1 MKNKN
6 NKKRSWDSLNDALP
20 SSNQF
25 SWQSDFNHNTFFP
38 LPTDGRKDV
47 IIIGSISDTDEV
59 ESFLNRRKDRSIGKN
74 WYILH
79 YEAFAGD
86 FYMQFKMNSYQ
97 KLALLHRLDV
107 SFKHYSNEELEL
119 CQNLFARSRA
129 LFEWLQGG
137 AHFYVG
143 TLLQDIEPTLLRIFQ
158 LEGKFSYE
166 QAVQYLHQLKKE
178 RRFINL
184 AKDLLAV
191 VSA

>member
-6 NKKRSWDSLNDALP
+6 NKKIALNLLNDALQ

-25 SWQSDFNHNTFFP
+25 SWQTDFKPNAFFP
-38 LPTDGRKDV
+38 LPMDVRKDV

-59 ESFLNRRKDRSIGKN
+59 ESFLAKRKNMNSGKN

-79 YEAFAGD
+79 YEAFASD
-86 FYMQFKMNSYQ
+86 FSIQFKMSSYQ
-97 KLALLHRLDV
+97 KLALIHRLDV
-107 SFKHYSNEELEL
+107 AFKHTPNEALEL
-119 CQNLFARSRA
+119 RQSLFTRSRA

-137 AHFYVG
+137 AHLYIG

-166 QAVQYLHQLKKE
+166 QSVQFLNQLKKE

-184 AKDLLAV
+184 AKDLLAA
-191 VSA
+191 VSV